1 MLLGILGL
9 LSACRTPID
18 WFDGQELGYR
28 AHLAARYPKGSQWC
42 EPQDKLGPF
51 ATWTTDSPSPD
62 RFSARALERAL
73 ELGYRPSSCRLGAVA
88 RTSPGR
94 SLGAIGILHDYVCLD
109 GQDRILVA
117 FRRFV
122 D

>member
-1 MLLGILGL
+1 MFWGMLGL

-18 WFDGQELGYR
+18 WFDDQEWGYR

-62 RFSARALERAL
+62 RCSARALERAL
-73 ELGYRPSSCRLGAVA
+73 ELGYRPSYCRLGAVA
-88 RTSPGR
+88 RTSPGT
-94 SLGAIGILHDYVCLD
+94 SLGATGIFHDYVFHD